1 MGSCCSYRTK
11 SNRKSNEIINLPS
24 AERPT
29 KVIIVNPKH
38 RPVPQLKKL
47 QNNPL
52 YKKRRRKSMTDAKLS
67 IDSLKTADSR
77 KKRLTTDV
85 STIGNFKIKGIDRG
99 IQLNVGVVKNKH

>member
-1 MGSCCSYRTK
+1 
-11 SNRKSNEIINLPS
+11 
-24 AERPT
+24 
-29 KVIIVNPKH
+29 
-38 RPVPQLKKL
+38 
-47 QNNPL
+47 
-52 YKKRRRKSMTDAKLS
+52 MTDAKLS